1 MDKKT
6 KAKAIELLIAKKSNP
21 SLTYA
26 DIERKTGYSR
36 RQLIGISK
44 QIDER
49 GAEGAVRPRDADAP
63 RREER
68 AHGLRCG
75 QILLHFRHHGR
86 AEISAKIRSGA
97 C

>member
-36 RQLIGISK
+36 RQLIRISK

-49 GAEGAVRPRDADAP
+49 GAEGAAEHGNAGRIAP
-63 RREER
+63 RRAIR
-68 AHGLRCG
+68 GSVRRRVPRCW
-75 QILLHFRHHGR
+75 
-86 AEISAKIRSGA
+86 S
-97 C
+97 